1 MPSTSR
7 AGPAPKSRV
16 SRGPGVAS
24 RLLNTE
30 LSAHPRTN
38 PIAALSTLLKLLSSL
53 SSRIGRCQYKLTPA
67 EHALSLHLVSIID
80 PYVYQGAKALSAVAS
95 AQVKPTFAGIVFQP
109 TEILDSIM
117 AYLDSKRD
125 LLNVALCCKHLHDV
139 VFPRH
144 FEYRVIRCKVSSIS
158 VWNHLLVNHS
168 LARNVRRLEIVD
180 ERSSVAVTPRAATT
194 TIATKGLIVP
204 RGIVHR
210 DTDLESTDDELS
222 MHKKQEKRLASAL
235 LCMSGLKEIKWS
247 CTHSPISIEHVWPSL
262 VMRASTL
269 DSLEIAD
276 NLVFTPQSVGRE
288 SEEGTSGSDG
298 EGDSRTVLP
307 MSSLTSAIFR
317 STRHT
322 YGASKTP
329 ELSRISGILEKCPK
343 LKNLTISF
351 NRQRSSQSS
360 VLPLVDD
367 VLNDSRW
374 LCLTSLTLIGVRCT
388 SSPALSQFLSEH
400 QLLESLHLELSGIR
414 AESLDMRPDCLP
426 RLREIRAS
434 KEFVTAILDCQ
445 SAVPRPVEVLKGPK
459 LSGVHAVAHGKHAD
473 EAFLHTVR
481 RCAAT
486 MSRVELGGWHDMDD
500 IRKLATA
507 LPGLTYLDVGRRLGS
522 LGAREASQVVT
533 NLEEWLDVLE
543 KLGELRALHGVKMF
557 YEISSINLPANAHST
572 SISTSTSTPSAIPS
586 TANSVDLTVAAKIQS
601 QMSLMDRSRIKKN
614 DWTASM
620 LVWRCPKLRRV
631 DHWEDGTS
639 KVVMLTR
646 VPAGNGDDSKVRWE
660 VRRVKA

>member
-1 MPSTSR
+1 MYRPVPSVLR
-7 AGPAPKSRV
+7 PCV
-16 SRGPGVAS
+16 
-24 RLLNTE
+24 
-30 LSAHPRTN
+30 SAHPRTN

-80 PYVYQGAKALSAVAS
+80 PYVYQGAKALSTVAS

-158 VWNHLLVNHS
+158 VWKHLLGNHS

-194 TIATKGLIVP
+194 AIATKQSSGGLIVP
-204 RGIVHR
+204 RGIVHC
-210 DTDLESTDDELS
+210 DTDFDSTDDELS
-222 MHKKQEKRLASAL
+222 MHKKQEKHLASAL
-235 LCMSGLKEIKWS
+235 LRMSGLKEIKWS

-276 NLVFTPQSVGRE
+276 NLVFTPQCVGRE

-298 EGDSRTVLP
+298 ETAQGDSRTVLP
-307 MSSLTSAIFR
+307 MSSLTSAIFC

-329 ELSRISGILEKCPK
+329 ELSRISSILEKCPK

-367 VLNDSRW
+367 VFNDGRW

-400 QLLESLHLELSGIR
+400 PLLESLHLELTGIR
-414 AESLDMRPDCLP
+414 AESLDMRPDSLP

-473 EAFLHTVR
+473 EAFFHTVR

-500 IRKLATA
+500 IRKLASA

-572 SISTSTSTPSAIPS
+572 SISTSNSTPSAMIS
-586 TANSVDLTVAAKIQS
+586 TANSLGGVDLTVAAKIQS

-660 VRRVKA
+660 VRRVKSGGT